1 MENMNIMDDFVDNQS
16 AYEKLEENVHFDWED
31 NYFKKFDWL
40 TDSNSIPDEQPV
52 ELDIYSI
59 PLEERMKIFIKCC
72 GVLERKMNELL
83 TEYEPT
89 DDLESAPLYLYY
101 VALENDKLML
111 HADFKKDNADIIT
124 YCEQLYEYVKVNKPI
139 KIIYITEIQDLYDVD
154 KDVKI
159 YMNMF
164 GIENTRGGSYVD
176 IDIPEYLLKAIEHEQ
191 KITDMKYYIHRNR

>member
-1 MENMNIMDDFVDNQS
+1 MENMNILDDTNLIQDDFVVN
-16 AYEKLEENVHFDWED
+16 ENASDGFDWED

-40 TDSNSIPDEQPV
+40 TDSIPDEQPV
-52 ELDIYSI
+52 TLDIYSI

-72 GVLERKMNELL
+72 GLLERKMNELL

-111 HADFKKDNADIIT
+111 HADFKKDNVDIIA
-124 YCEQLYEYVKVNKPI
+124 YCEQIYEYVQVNKPI

-176 IDIPEYLLKAIEHEQ
+176 IDIPEYLLQAIEHEQ